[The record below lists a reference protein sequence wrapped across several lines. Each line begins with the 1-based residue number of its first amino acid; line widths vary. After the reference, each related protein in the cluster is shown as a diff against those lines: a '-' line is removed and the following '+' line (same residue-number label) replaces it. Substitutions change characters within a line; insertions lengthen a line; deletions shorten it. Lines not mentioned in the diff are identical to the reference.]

1 MIKKLTVFIIILLFT
16 STTLAAAK
24 KSSYGKIN
32 FIIGK
37 VQVKRLTGKKLNAKL
52 NMKVYMGDK
61 ITTGANGSA
70 QLLLKDNVKIR
81 IAKNSKFEL
90 KKETTK
96 AKGRETILG
105 LNFGKVWANIKKL
118 KKNHK
123 FSIETPTAVVGVRG
137 TIFVVNEDNN
147 GTTIFVGEG
156 KLSCLSKL
164 LGTDIIVN
172 KDYMLFI
179 SKDGK
184 FTGPKKMSSQDKK
197 DMMGGIPVFF
207 RKGDFRGK
215 GNIKDE
221 LKNEINKEKRNLQ
234 KQKQFASR
242 LKKEDLATGRTL
254 KDPVNGKTI
263 RVEQIFRRRDKC
275 SFQIINL
282 TKRDDGL
289 TYFDLTMTYNLKLPS
304 NLKNWGEF
312 FINNDNVKLKRRDAK
327 FGTKKKIKTQEDT
340 FEWIGEYDPTTDEL
354 KDKFFITKGNGE
366 RVEYFGDADDIKD
379 TEEGTSELYSKG
391 ELTLYNKD
399 NNVEGTIKI
408 SLYIIN
414 DQGKILSEKH
424 FNSSN
429 DIFSIF
435 NTTAGRILI
444 QSDDLLYGDIDV
456 ITVPDIAFVM
466 IQEIL

>member
-1 MIKKLTVFIIILLFT
+1 MIKKLTVFMIILLFT
-16 STTLAAAK
+16 SSTLTAAK

-61 ITTGANGSA
+61 ITTGKNGSA

-137 TIFVVNEDNN
+137 TILVINEDNN
-147 GTTIFVGEG
+147 GATIFVGEG

-164 LGTDIIVN
+164 LGTDVIVD
-172 KDYMLFI
+172 KDFMLFI

-184 FTGPKKMSSQDKK
+184 FSGPKKMSSSDKK

-207 RKGDFRGK
+207 RKGGFRGK
-215 GNIKDE
+215 ENIKDE
-221 LKNEINKEKRNLQ
+221 LKSEINKEKRNLQ

-254 KDPVNGKTI
+254 KDPVTGKTI
-263 RVEQIFRRRDKC
+263 RVEQIFRRNTKY

-282 TKRDDGL
+282 TKRHDGL
-289 TYFDLTMTYNLKLPS
+289 TYFDLTMTYNLRLPS

-312 FINNDNVKLKRRDAK
+312 FSSNDNVKLKERNAK
-327 FGTKKKIKTQEDT
+327 FGTKKKIKTQEDI
-340 FEWIGEYDPTTDEL
+340 FEWIGEYDKAT
-354 KDKFFITKGNGE
+354 DKFNDTFFVNGTP
-366 RVEYFGDADDIKD
+366 YFGDLVDDIKD
-379 TEEGTSELYSKG
+379 TEEGTSALYSKG
-391 ELTLYNKD
+391 ELTLYKD
-399 NNVEGTIKI
+399 AAKTDPAGTIKI

-414 DQGKILSEKH
+414 DQGKVLSEKH

-456 ITVPDIAFVM
+456 ITIPDIAFVM